1 MTNKTASAIINL
13 QTKKGERKMLY
24 CVFNTD
30 KEIIGRFKSHK
41 KAIDYITDCN
51 FNGIKTELKQ
61 LLG

>member
-1 MTNKTASAIINL
+1 
-13 QTKKGERKMLY
+13 MLY

-61 LLG
+61 MTEKEYINFMEKILKTS